1 MSVAEHKA
9 LIHRA
14 VDAFNQGDLSAVD
27 QLFTPDYVDHDPSRA
42 GLPPGPAG
50 VKLAWQGFR
59 AAFPDAQV
67 TVDDSVAEGQTVAVR
82 GTLRG
87 THHGEL
93 MGIPATARPV
103 RVTFIDFNRI
113 ANGQMAERWAE
124 ADTLGLMQQVGAIP
138 GATGDAH
145 DDCGTEESA
154 IKASA
159 GDPEAHKALARR
171 YADLLLNQHQ
181 LERAAEI
188 LAPDFV
194 GHFAGAPGPV
204 QGIDAWRAFFGG
216 FLAAFPDYRETVH
229 DVVAEADRVAA
240 RISFT
245 GTHQGD
251 FFGLP
256 PTGKAIAAG
265 GMACLRIADGRV
277 VEQWTEADVI
287 GLLQQLG
294 AVPTPQQASG

>member
-1 MSVAEHKA
+1 MSIAEHMA
-9 LIHRA
+9 VIHRA
-14 VDAFNQGDLSAVD
+14 VDAFNHGNLDVAD
-27 QLFTPDYVDHDPSRA
+27 QLFTPDFVDHDPGRV

-59 AAFPDAQV
+59 TAFPDAQV
-67 TVDDSVAEGQTVAVR
+67 TIDDSVAEGQTVAVR

-93 MGIPATARPV
+93 MGIPATGRPV

-113 ANGQMAERWAE
+113 ANDRIAERWA
-124 ADTLGLMQQVGAIP
+124 AVDTLGLLQQVGAIP
-138 GATGDAH
+138 GALSGER
-145 DDCGTEESA
+145 DDGGREEPA
-154 IKASA
+154 TTPDA
-159 GDPEAHKALARR
+159 GDPEANKALARR

-181 LERAAEI
+181 LDRAAEI
-188 LAPDFV
+188 LAPTFV
-194 GHFAGAPGPV
+194 GRFAGAPGPV
-204 QGIDAWRAFFGG
+204 QGIDGWKAFFGG
-216 FLAAFPDYRETVH
+216 FLATFPDYRESVH
-229 DVVAEADRVAA
+229 DVLAEADRIAV

-256 PTGKAIAAG
+256 STGKEVAAG
-265 GMACLRIADGRV
+265 GMAFMRIAGGRV

-294 AVPTPQQASG
+294 AVPGPQQAGG